1 MIVERKEFTSKLD
14 LQSFLNT
21 KQSKTYAVYE
31 VKSGQKLQEIVDYE
45 AKKGSIKVII
55 IIK

>member
-1 MIVERKEFTSKLD
+1 MIIERKEYTSKSD

-31 VKSGQKLQEIVDYE
+31 VQPGQKLQEIVDHE
-45 AKKGSIKVII
+45 AKKGPIKTLVVLR
-55 IIK
+55 

>member
-1 MIVERKEFTSKLD
+1 MIIERKEFTSKLD

-31 VKSGQKLQEIVDYE
+31 VNSGQKLQEIVDYE
-45 AKKGSIKVII
+45 AKKGSIKVIAI
-55 IIK
+55 IR